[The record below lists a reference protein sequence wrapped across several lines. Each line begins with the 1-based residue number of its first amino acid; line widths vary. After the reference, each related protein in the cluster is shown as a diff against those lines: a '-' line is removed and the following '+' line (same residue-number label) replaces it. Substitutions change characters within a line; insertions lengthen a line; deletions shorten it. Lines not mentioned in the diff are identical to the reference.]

1 MSVVGIILLHKPYIL
16 SSVKVFARVFSL
28 SLLLAGADV
37 GDGLESVICEHV
49 SHLGIVGKVKDSE
62 KRIYIGSRITEGDAG
77 EFV

>member
-1 MSVVGIILLHKPYIL
+1 MSVVGVILLHKPDIL
-16 SSVKVFARVFSL
+16 SSVKVLTRVFSL

-49 SHLGIVGKVKDSE
+49 SHLRVVGKVEDSE
-62 KRIYIGSRITEGDAG
+62 KSIYIGSRITEGDSG